1 MNIAEKFVEVILRA
15 NQGDVEAK
23 LIVGLTKVVVDG
35 IITEDQLQKL
45 VDVYQTQGRQESHA
59 LLEQFLSQ
67 NESQKQQE
75 RRGA

>member
-23 LIVGLTKVVVDG
+23 LIVGFTKAVVDG
-35 IITEDQLQKL
+35 IITEDQLQNL
-45 VDVYQTQGRQESHA
+45 VNVYQTQGSQDSHA
-59 LLEQFLSQ
+59 LLEHFLSQ
-67 NESQKQQE
+67 NDSQKQQE